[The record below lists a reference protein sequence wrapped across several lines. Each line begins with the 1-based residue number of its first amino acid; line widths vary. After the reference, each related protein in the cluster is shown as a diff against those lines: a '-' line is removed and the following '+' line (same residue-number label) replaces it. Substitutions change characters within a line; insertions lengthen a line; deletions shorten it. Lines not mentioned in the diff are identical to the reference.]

1 MFCIAFL
8 WIFMLAAT
16 AVAAMNHIWTICSCC
31 HKTKRWNSVEANS
44 LFLKKYIWIFSL
56 HKKGRTVGPNVR
68 LWDIANFLV
77 SSIRWQSILEFDC
90 VQYIFI
96 TFWFKILVPDFL
108 DIFKNFYLLKLP
120 YKDSKNIIWILY
132 LEALF

>member
-1 MFCIAFL
+1 MFCTAFL
-8 WIFMLAAT
+8 YASRNDSRIYESYLDNLQPLPQNQKLKIQLKLIHRFFRNIFEFSQS
-16 AVAAMNHIWTICSCC
+16 I
-31 HKTKRWNSVEANS
+31 KR
-44 LFLKKYIWIFSL
+44 
-56 HKKGRTVGPNVR
+56 GRTIGPNVR
-68 LWDIANFLV
+68 LWDITNFLV
-77 SSIRWQSILEFDC
+77 SSNRWQSILESDC

-108 DIFKNFYLLKLP
+108 DIFKNVYLLKLP